1 MRLGTNR
8 AHLFALSL
16 AKGCLALSIFAMPA
30 AVAQCFGDA
39 DLAALTTSTTST
51 ASTATTSTTSSSTK
65 PTGAL
70 LYVWSPRMVLSA
82 TQAADVAQLAQSL
95 GLAFTP
101 IHDARV
107 SSEELSGALQ
117 RLPHTALASSRPLCS
132 PRLVDLEATRHF
144 PSSFVVRKGQLDP
157 LPLVGAMPAAYY
169 QSGLQARLA
178 AKPNT
183 ARRSAEGGDQ
193 LDQCIPQNE
202 FITLPPSLAGTQ
214 TDSYGKTTTQLGAYE
229 RVSPDGRF
237 ILRSFSGARLGD
249 VSLIELS
256 APSGAAGTEAGATV
270 SGASST
276 SVVRIYETPLSNEA
290 FPVQGTWRYLVS
302 TAGEHYAL
310 SDILTQQRRA
320 KPLFKG
326 GMTGFYAA
334 ASELVAASELAEPSA
349 TPAAPSPTLRI
360 RSFSWPNASG
370 DSQTQGEGALAVRT
384 ITVNKQTHRITA
396 DTGHQNICG
405 ERQREDGA
413 LYALPMISVDGQE
426 FAALPQQ
433 PDKLNP
439 AGKQTMRIYAFGD
452 SGKGCQPK
460 TSFNFASGKAI
471 FGFPNEGP
479 APLAYEYQGQAW
491 WFNRALNQPF
501 NIAPFEADN
510 AAIRSIDASAFPG
523 LTQDGRV
530 IYGATWQRCTAN
542 PAGSASNPACQPEAG
557 YVISDPWQSNAYR
570 AYLLAHQL
578 TAPKA
583 CITQADVERVRRD
596 FAALHTLTP

>member
-1 MRLGTNR
+1 MRLGR
-8 AHLFALSL
+8 IQAHLFVLSL

-30 AVAQCFGDA
+30 AFAQCFSDA
-39 DLAALTTSTTST
+39 DLAALTTST
-51 ASTATTSTTSSSTK
+51 ASTTTPATTTTS
-65 PTGAL
+65 AL

-82 TQAADVAQLAQSL
+82 TQAADVAQLAQSQ
-95 GLAFTP
+95 GLVFVP
-101 IHDARV
+101 VHDARI
-107 SSEELSGALQ
+107 SSEELDGALQ

-132 PRLVDLEATRHF
+132 PRLMDLEATRHF
-144 PSSFVVRKGQLDP
+144 PSSFVIRKGQLDT
-157 LPLVGAMPAAYY
+157 LPLVGAMPPAQY

-178 AKPNT
+178 AKPN
-183 ARRSAEGGDQ
+183 AERLAAEGAAQ
-193 LDQCIPQNE
+193 LDQCILQNE

-256 APSGAAGTEAGATV
+256 APNSATGGAA
-270 SGASST
+270 S

-290 FPVQGTWRYLVS
+290 FPVQGTWRYVVS

-310 SDILTQQRRA
+310 SDILTKASRA

-334 ASELVAASELAEPSA
+334 ASELSDKPPLV
-349 TPAAPSPTLRI
+349 RI
-360 RSFSWPNASG
+360 RSFSWPNSTG
-370 DSQTQGEGALAVRT
+370 DAQTQGEGALAVRT
-384 ITVNKQTHRITA
+384 ITVNTQTHRITA

-426 FAALPQQ
+426 FAALPQL
-433 PDKLNP
+433 PSKLNP
-439 AGKQTMRIYAFGD
+439 EGKPTMRIYAFGD
-452 SGKGCQPK
+452 SGQGCQPK
-460 TSFNFASGKAI
+460 ASFNFASGKAI
-471 FGFPNEGP
+471 FGFPTTDVSNESA
-479 APLAYEYQGQAW
+479 APLAYEYKGQAW

-501 NIAPFEADN
+501 NLAPFEADN
-510 AAIRSIDASAFPG
+510 AAIRNVDASAFPG

-530 IYGATWQRCTAN
+530 IYGATWQRCVAN
-542 PAGSASNPACQPEAG
+542 PEGSAGKPACLPEAG
-557 YVISDPWQSNAYR
+557 YVVSDPWQSNAYR
-570 AYLLAHQL
+570 AYLLAKQL

-583 CITQADVERVRRD
+583 CITQADVAQARLAFGR
-596 FAALHTLTP
+596 LHGL

>member
-8 AHLFALSL
+8 AHLLALSL

-30 AVAQCFGDA
+30 AVAQCFGDT
-39 DLAALTTSTTST
+39 DLAALTNSTTPTTPT
-51 ASTATTSTTSSSTK
+51 ASTTTTTSSTTTK

-82 TQAADVAQLAQSL
+82 IQAADVAQLAQSL
-95 GLAFTP
+95 GLAFIP
-101 IHDARV
+101 IHDARI
-107 SSEELSGALQ
+107 SSEELDGAFQ
-117 RLPHTALASSRPLCS
+117 RLSHTALASSRPLCS
-132 PRLVDLEATRHF
+132 PQLVGLEATRHF

-157 LPLVGAMPAAYY
+157 LPLVGAMPAAHY
-169 QSGLQARLA
+169 QSGLQARLS
-178 AKPNT
+178 AKP
-183 ARRSAEGGDQ
+183 SAERGAAGGVAP

-249 VSLIELS
+249 VSLVELS
-256 APSGAAGTEAGATV
+256 APSGAAGTEAGTTV
-270 SGASST
+270 SGASSASIT
-276 SVVRIYETPLSNEA
+276 RIYETPLSNEA

-310 SDILTQQRRA
+310 SDILTQQRGA
-320 KPLFKG
+320 KPLFQG

-334 ASELVAASELAEPSA
+334 ASELPDQPPLV
-349 TPAAPSPTLRI
+349 RI

-384 ITVNKQTHRITA
+384 ITVNTQTRRITA
-396 DTGHQNICG
+396 DTGHHNICG
-405 ERQREDGA
+405 ERLREDGA

-460 TSFNFASGKAI
+460 ASFNFASGKAI
-471 FGFPNEGP
+471 FGFPTTGA

-491 WFNRALNQPF
+491 WFNRALNQAF

-542 PAGSASNPACQPEAG
+542 PAGHASNPACQPEAG

-583 CITQADVERVRRD
+583 CITQADVERVRLAFGR
-596 FAALHTLTP
+596 LHGL

>member
-39 DLAALTTSTTST
+39 DLAA
-51 ASTATTSTTSSSTK
+51 STK

-95 GLAFTP
+95 GLAFIP

-132 PRLVDLEATRHF
+132 PQLVGLEATRHF

-183 ARRSAEGGDQ
+183 ARRSTEGAAQ

-249 VSLIELS
+249 VSLVELS
-256 APSGAAGTEAGATV
+256 PPSSAAQNTARNTDGNVAR
-270 SGASST
+270 SASSIT
-276 SVVRIYETPLSNEA
+276 RIYETPLSNEA

-426 FAALPQQ
+426 FAALPQR

-460 TSFNFASGKAI
+460 ASFNFASGKAI

-542 PAGSASNPACQPEAG
+542 PAGRASNPACQPEAG